1 MIYFDPEIQV
11 FFSELIMLVFDI
23 SSWKDFEIL
32 I

>member
-11 FFSELIMLVFDI
+11 FFSELIMLVFE
-23 SSWKDFEIL
+23 SSWKDFKIL